1 MGQLVQ
7 KDIEN
12 ADDIAALVREFYTK
26 VYADE
31 VLRPMFA
38 DIAKVDLDEHLPK
51 MNRFWGTILLG
62 EQSYRGNPLKVHH
75 ALNALKPLNECHFI
89 RWLSLFCLTV
99 DRLFTGP
106 RAEKAKESARR
117 VNKSIEWSLE
127 RARRQPPCRLAA
139 SDIVF

>member
-1 MGQLVQ
+1 MEQITRT
-7 KDIEN
+7 DIEN
-12 ADDIAALVREFYTK
+12 ADDVATLVREFYTK

-38 DIAKVDLDEHLPK
+38 DIAKVDLEEHLPK
-51 MNRFWGTILLG
+51 MNRFWETILLG

-99 DRLFTGP
+99 DRLFAGP
-106 RAEKAKESARR
+106 CAEKAKESARR
-117 VNKSIEWSLE
+117 VNKSIEWSLD
-127 RARRQPPCRLAA
+127 RARRQAPSSLSPR
-139 SDIVF
+139 DIVF